1 MNRHLGRYTPTV
13 ASAGHSTRADSQ
25 TVPGGLWGGGTAVP
39 ILQRRLGEGTDG
51 TEQSWPRWE
60 SHCFDL
66 ATPPGPTPGQD
77 HGQQP
82 VNGLREW
89 LGTNYKR
96 HRQHSQEEPQVT
108 GCWSLVGADLYHP
121 GQHGGLDP
129 VRLGAIAVA
138 QIFPQG

>member
-1 MNRHLGRYTPTV
+1 MLGTLPVLIPKLSQEVCGAEALWSPFYRGGSERAQMGLSSLGYAGNPTAL
-13 ASAGHSTRADSQ
+13 AS
-25 TVPGGLWGGGTAVP
+25 PP
-39 ILQRRLGEGTDG
+39 
-51 TEQSWPRWE
+51 
-60 SHCFDL
+60 CL
-66 ATPPGPTPGQD
+66 AGPTPGQV

-129 VRLGAIAVA
+129 VRLGAVVMA
-138 QIFPQG
+138 QILPQG